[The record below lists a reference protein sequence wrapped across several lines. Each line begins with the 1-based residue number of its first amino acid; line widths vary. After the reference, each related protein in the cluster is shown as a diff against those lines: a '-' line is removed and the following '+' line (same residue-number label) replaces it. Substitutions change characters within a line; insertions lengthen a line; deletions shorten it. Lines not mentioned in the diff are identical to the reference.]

1 MHQQI
6 KASPDPTRENMRR
19 IVRALGAAGINIEG
33 IAPDFDPPHVRVAV
47 KHNHPYDPND
57 MSDTFNQAL
66 DVLRNAGFD
75 PQVKSSVLLSVANEP
90 TALQTVF
97 DELEGRNHALESL
110 VVLASDGG
118 TMSQLSIGIER
129 ASLDGWSDEEE
140 ILRNEI
146 QPLLDQLQQ
155 P

>member
-6 KASPDPTRENMRR
+6 KASPDPTKENIRR
-19 IVRALGAAGINIEG
+19 IVRALADARINIEG

-47 KHNHPYDPND
+47 KHNHPYVAGD

-66 DVLRNAGFD
+66 EALRNAGFD
-75 PQVKSSVLLSVANEP
+75 PKVRPSVLLSVPNTP

-97 DELEGRNHALESL
+97 DELDGRSIDLESL
-110 VVLASDGG
+110 VVVAGEGG
-118 TMSQLSIGIER
+118 SMAQLSIGLAR
-129 ASLDGWSDEEE
+129 DSMDDWDVEEE
-140 ILRNEI
+140 TLRSEI
-146 QPLLDQLQQ
+146 QPLLDGMQ

>member
-19 IVRALGAAGINIEG
+19 IVRALGNAGINIEG

-57 MSDTFNQAL
+57 PTDTFNQAL
-66 DVLRNAGFD
+66 EALRNAGFD
-75 PQVKSSVLLSVANEP
+75 PEVKSSVLLSVANTP

-97 DELEGRNHALESL
+97 DELESRNHSLDSL

-118 TMSQLSIGIER
+118 NMSQLSIGLSR
-129 ASLDGWSDEEE
+129 DSMDNWAEEE
-140 ILRNEI
+140 ELLRGEI
-146 QPLLDQLQQ
+146 QPLLNQMQ